1 MLRYIPTNAEILIMG
16 AKNLNENVE
25 ENSHLKLMKN
35 NRTIDKLII
44 NTVIPKFSY
53 KNNKGEI
60 VKPKEVVSF

>member
-1 MLRYIPTNAEILIMG
+1 MG
-16 AKNLNENVE
+16 AKNLNGKGE
-25 ENSHLKLMKN
+25 ENSHLKLMRN

-60 VKPKEVVSF
+60 VKPENGVYF

>member
-1 MLRYIPTNAEILIMG
+1 MG
-16 AKNLNENVE
+16 AENLNENVE

-35 NRTIDKLII
+35 NRTTDKLII

-60 VKPKEVVSF
+60 IKPEKGVSF

>member
-1 MLRYIPTNAEILIMG
+1 MG